1 MKRDRYFST
10 KWAIDHCDSFDEL
23 MPLLI
28 SKTHML
34 NVFCLFF
41 VPLVCRLTYVI
52 SIFGKRVVEQVFFL
66 LFFPNSLQSLVKSI
80 KYHKVNFF
88 LIDACTYIFTFQT
101 ILIFSFFIFAIF
113 KRCKQCKLFFGTCDE
128 FRIGMYICVGR

>member
-66 LFFPNSLQSLVKSI
+66 LFFFFPILLQSLVKSRQ
-80 KYHKVNFF
+80 YLKVNFF
-88 LIDACTYIFTFQT
+88 IIDACTYILYIFTFQT
-101 ILIFSFFIFAIF
+101 ILIFSSFSPSSKSANSANNSSVRVMSI
-113 KRCKQCKLFFGTCDE
+113 E
-128 FRIGMYICVGR
+128 